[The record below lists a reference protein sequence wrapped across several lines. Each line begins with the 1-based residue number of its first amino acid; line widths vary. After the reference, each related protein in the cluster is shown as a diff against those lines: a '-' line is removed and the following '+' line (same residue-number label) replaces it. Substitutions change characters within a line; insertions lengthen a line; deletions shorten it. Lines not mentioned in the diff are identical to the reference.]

1 MLKPNDEPI
10 PEGTVVEPFPPTA
23 DDFMPVDPQ
32 IWEHLFANLVRTKP
46 AFFGSVFLVALFFVA
61 IFAPLV
67 SPHNPSKVQVSERLK
82 PPAWL
87 PKGRAANFLG
97 TDALGRDIFS
107 RLLYG
112 SRISILVGLSSVVLS
127 GIIGIVLGLV
137 SGYFGGKI
145 DDFIM
150 GFAEIQLAFPFIL
163 LAITIMAVVGPGL
176 TNTIVVLGISRW
188 VAYGRIVRGQV
199 LAAREMEYVEAA
211 RALGYPVYRVLFFQI
226 LPNIMSPLII
236 IASFA
241 VAGNI
246 ISEASL
252 SFLGLGVP
260 PTIVTWGSMLSE
272 GREYLRV
279 SWWMATFPGL
289 AIMMTVLSINL
300 IGDWL
305 RDYLDP
311 RLRNDY

>member
-1 MLKPNDEPI
+1 MSSQSGVPSRPAAGDEFEFELDTESPWRI
-10 PEGTVVEPFPPTA
+10 F
-23 DDFMPVDPQ
+23 FQ
-32 IWEHLFANLVRTKP
+32 SLVRVKP
-46 AFFGSVFLVALFFVA
+46 ALFGAIFLVSLTFTAAL
-61 IFAPLV
+61 APILA
-67 SPHNPSKVQVSERLK
+67 PADPSKVDVRQRLR
-82 PPAWL
+82 PPFWMEGGKVNRL
-87 PKGRAANFLG
+87 LG
-97 TDALGRDIFS
+97 TDNLGRDIFS
-107 RLLYG
+107 RLIYG
-112 SRISILVGLSSVVLS
+112 SRISILVGMSSVAIS
-127 GIIGIVLGLV
+127 GVFGVVLGLFA
-137 SGYFGGKI
+137 GYFRGKI

-176 TNTIVVLGISRW
+176 MNTIVVLGVSRW

-211 RALGYPVYRVLFFQI
+211 RALGYPVRRVLFSQI
-226 LPNIMSPLII
+226 LPNLMSPLII
-236 IASFA
+236 IGSFA

-260 PTIVTWGSMLSE
+260 PSIVTWGGMLAE
-272 GREYLRV
+272 GKEYMRV

-289 AIMMTVLSINL
+289 AIMFTVLSINL

-305 RDYLDP
+305 RDYFDP
-311 RLRNDY
+311 RVRHDI

>member
-23 DDFMPVDPQ
+23 DDFMPVDTQ
-32 IWEHLFANLVRTKP
+32 TWEHLFANLVRTKP

-137 SGYFGGKI
+137 SGYFGGAI
-145 DDFIM
+145 DTIVMRSIDFIISM
-150 GFAEIQLAFPFIL
+150 P
-163 LAITIMAVVGPGL
+163 TIPLWMA
-176 TNTIVVLGISRW
+176 
-188 VAYGRIVRGQV
+188 
-199 LAAREMEYVEAA
+199 LAA
-211 RALGYPVYRVLFFQI
+211 ALHIEHQI
-226 LPNIMSPLII
+226 
-236 IASFA
+236 F
-241 VAGNI
+241 
-246 ISEASL
+246 
-252 SFLGLGVP
+252 
-260 PTIVTWGSMLSE
+260 
-272 GREYLRV
+272 
-279 SWWMATFPGL
+279 
-289 AIMMTVLSINL
+289 
-300 IGDWL
+300 
-305 RDYLDP
+305 
-311 RLRNDY
+311 

>member
-1 MLKPNDEPI
+1 MSSQSGVPSRPAAGDEF
-10 PEGTVVEPFPPTA
+10 EFELDTESAWRKF
-23 DDFMPVDPQ
+23 FQ
-32 IWEHLFANLVRTKP
+32 SLVRVKP
-46 AFFGSVFLVALFFVA
+46 ALFGAIFLVSLTFTALVA
-61 IFAPLV
+61 PILAP
-67 SPHNPSKVQVSERLK
+67 SDPTKVDVRLRLR
-82 PPAWL
+82 PPFWMEGGEVKRL
-87 PKGRAANFLG
+87 LG
-97 TDALGRDIFS
+97 TDNLGRDIFS
-107 RLLYG
+107 RLIYG
-112 SRISILVGLSSVVLS
+112 SRVSILVGLSSVAVS
-127 GIIGIVLGLV
+127 GVIGVVLGLFA
-137 SGYFGGKI
+137 GYFRGKI

-176 TNTIVVLGISRW
+176 MNTIVVLGVSRW

-211 RALGYPVYRVLFFQI
+211 RALGYPVRRVLFSQI
-226 LPNIMSPLII
+226 LPNLTSPLII
-236 IASFA
+236 IGSFA

-260 PTIVTWGSMLSE
+260 PSIVTWGGMLAE
-272 GREYLRV
+272 GKEYLRV

-289 AIMMTVLSINL
+289 AIMFTVLSINL

-305 RDYLDP
+305 RDYFDP
-311 RLRNDY
+311 RVRHDI

>member
-1 MLKPNDEPI
+1 MSSQSGVPSRPAAGDEF
-10 PEGTVVEPFPPTA
+10 EFELDTESAWRNF
-23 DDFMPVDPQ
+23 FQ
-32 IWEHLFANLVRTKP
+32 SLVRVKP
-46 AFFGSVFLVALFFVA
+46 ALFGAIFLVSLTFTALVA
-61 IFAPLV
+61 PILAP
-67 SPHNPSKVQVSERLK
+67 SDPTKVDVRLRLRPPFWMEGGEVERL
-82 PPAWL
+82 
-87 PKGRAANFLG
+87 LG
-97 TDALGRDIFS
+97 TDNLGRDIFS
-107 RLLYG
+107 RLIYG
-112 SRISILVGLSSVVLS
+112 SRISILVGMSSVAVS
-127 GIIGIVLGLV
+127 GVIGVVLGLFA
-137 SGYFGGKI
+137 GYFRGKI

-176 TNTIVVLGISRW
+176 MNTIVVLGVSRW

-211 RALGYPVYRVLFFQI
+211 RALGYPVRRVLFSQI
-226 LPNIMSPLII
+226 LPNLMSPLII
-236 IASFA
+236 IGSFA

-260 PTIVTWGSMLSE
+260 PSIVTWGGMLAE
-272 GREYLRV
+272 GKEYLRV

-289 AIMMTVLSINL
+289 AIMFTVLSINL

-305 RDYLDP
+305 RDYFDP
-311 RLRNDY
+311 RVRHDI

>member
-1 MLKPNDEPI
+1 MSSQSGVPSRPAAGDEFEFDLDIESPWRKFFQSLVRVKPALFGAIFLVFLTFTAALAPILAPNDPRKI
-10 PEGTVVEPFPPTA
+10 DVRQRLRPPF
-23 DDFMPVDPQ
+23 
-32 IWEHLFANLVRTKP
+32 WNER
-46 AFFGSVFLVALFFVA
+46 G
-61 IFAPLV
+61 
-67 SPHNPSKVQVSERLK
+67 KV
-82 PPAWL
+82 
-87 PKGRAANFLG
+87 GRPLG
-97 TDALGRDIFS
+97 TDNLGRDIFS
-107 RLLYG
+107 RLIYG
-112 SRISILVGLSSVVLS
+112 SRISILVGMSSVAVS
-127 GIIGIVLGLV
+127 GVIGVVLGLFA
-137 SGYFGGKI
+137 GYFRGKI

-176 TNTIVVLGISRW
+176 MNTIVVLGVSRW

-211 RALGYPVYRVLFFQI
+211 RALGYPVRRVLFSQI
-226 LPNIMSPLII
+226 LPNLMSPLII
-236 IASFA
+236 IGSFA

-260 PTIVTWGSMLSE
+260 PSIVTWGGMLAE
-272 GREYLRV
+272 GKEYLRV

-289 AIMMTVLSINL
+289 AIMFTVLSINL

-305 RDYLDP
+305 RDYFDP
-311 RLRNDY
+311 RVRHDI